1 MMSERFPIH
10 FSNFDAFNNDKF
22 IISIY
27 GYTFNWY
34 GKEEKYTLSIYDSD
48 KLNLLFTKDYNIY
61 FRYKNISDLT
71 IYLRNFM
78 IMRRYFIIMKK
89 KMKLNI

>member
-10 FSNFDAFNNDKF
+10 FSNFDVFNNDKF
-22 IISIY
+22 IINIY

-34 GKEEKYTLSIYDSD
+34 GKDEKYTLSIYDSD
-48 KLNLLFTKDYNIY
+48 KLNLLLRRIIIQILDIK
-61 FRYKNISDLT
+61 KLVT

-78 IMRRYFIIMKK
+78 IMRRYFIIMRKK
-89 KMKLNI
+89 IKLNI